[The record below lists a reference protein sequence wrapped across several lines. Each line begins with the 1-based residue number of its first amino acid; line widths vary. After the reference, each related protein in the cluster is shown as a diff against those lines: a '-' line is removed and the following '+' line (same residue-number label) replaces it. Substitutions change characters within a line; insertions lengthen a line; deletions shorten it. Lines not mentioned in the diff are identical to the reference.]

1 MLVSHDVTS
10 RSPEPLSTRL
20 WEIKAFGLRFH
31 PLTKQQLLDELFR
44 VRRPGD
50 SMVLA
55 GANLH
60 GLYVGCIDPEYDRL
74 LQAPD
79 TLVIVDGMPVVPML
93 RMLGHKVGRRHRITW
108 LDWFPDALAR
118 AAQEG
123 RSIYI
128 LGHTADVLKEGL
140 AKARAKW
147 PALRI
152 DGAHGF
158 FNIEEGS
165 AEAARV
171 IERANAFKPDILF
184 LGMGMPRQEQFAY
197 RFRSRIDAPVIG
209 LGGAAFAYFAGFEP
223 TPPRWMGRIGLE
235 WLYRLAGSPRRLAFR
250 YLIEPGLLV
259 FFLVRR
265 AVRMSGAGESSGR
278 AS

>member
-1 MLVSHDVTS
+1 MLASHDIVS
-10 RSPEPLSTRL
+10 RSPEPLSSRL
-20 WEIKAFGLRFH
+20 WEVRTLGLRFH
-31 PLTKQQLLDELFR
+31 PVTKQQLLDELFR
-44 VRRPGD
+44 ARGPGD
-50 SMVLA
+50 KMVLG

-60 GLYVGCIDPEYDRL
+60 GLYVSCMDQEYDRL

-93 RMLGHKVGRRHRITW
+93 RMLGYKVGRRHRTTW

-118 AAQEG
+118 AEREG
-123 RSIYI
+123 RSVYI

-158 FNIEEGS
+158 FNIEEQS
-165 AEAARV
+165 AEAARAIDCV
-171 IERANAFKPDILF
+171 NAFKPDILF

-223 TPPRWMGRIGLE
+223 TPPRWMGRVGLE
-235 WLYRLAGSPRRLAFR
+235 WLYRLAASPRRLAFR
-250 YLIEPGLLV
+250 YLIEPGLLA
-259 FFLVRR
+259 FFLIRR
-265 AVRMSGAGESSGR
+265 AIRMPGAGASSGP
-278 AS
+278 AN